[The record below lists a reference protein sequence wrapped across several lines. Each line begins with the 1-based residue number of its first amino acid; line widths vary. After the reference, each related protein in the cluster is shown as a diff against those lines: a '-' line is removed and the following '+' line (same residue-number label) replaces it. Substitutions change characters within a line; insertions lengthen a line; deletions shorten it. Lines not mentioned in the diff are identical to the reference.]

1 MRSDISTTFLKDVCF
16 DLFLD
21 EKIFIVPSYQIG
33 HQIGEA
39 LVKEGQSWINLRF
52 VTLASLALEIA
63 GEKLSGEGKRQIS
76 RTASQVLI
84 NHIFRGLKE
93 SRELVYFGEF
103 EAQSGIVNAIHRSIQ
118 DLRLA
123 GISSAALNLDKF
135 VDKQKGREINKIFQ
149 RYEKELEDGK
159 FFDIAQLYG
168 VAAEIVS
175 KIPSKTERFYLCL
188 ENQIFSKVE
197 KIFLHS
203 LAGKKLNL
211 VPQGHVLGVHR
222 PRRLLPVD
230 REDPKKDLPEPT
242 TDLARAPWLFSIK
255 DAQKPFKDNTLQMFQ
270 ALGLTNECREVLRRI
285 LKGKIPFDQVEIIHP
300 SGSSYPSIFYV
311 LAEKSGLP
319 FSPAEGLPINFTIPG
334 KVYSAVIEWIEAGY
348 PCASFCAL
356 VENEY
361 LKTPKGDKED
371 AISPLIVSRVLK
383 EAKIGWGKNRYVQR
397 IEALH
402 IQQHKKARK
411 AEDSGDKEAAARHV
425 ESSRAILSVRD
436 WILSILEQ
444 FPSRDETEE
453 VDLAGLSA
461 GISAFL
467 KKFCRVKDELDGEAL
482 GRITSRLDEVS
493 SFKNRTVPISDAMEW
508 MKSMGGGQRVGASGM
523 TPGHILLSPFSAG
536 GYSGRPYTFI
546 VGLDQVT
553 VPGSRL
559 PDPILLD
566 EERETISAELALTSD
581 RLRESR
587 FSMNALLSSLRG
599 QAVLSFSAYDV
610 MEDRQSFPSSFL
622 LQVHRL
628 LEGNDSLDY
637 SSLIASFKESS
648 GFIPASSEEWDE
660 TDWWLGFIAGKER
673 FKDVLESVKTIFP
686 YIAQGDYAR
695 TMREGPDLCTYEG
708 LIAASTEALHPCL
721 NQDLVLSASRIETLA
736 RCPYRYF
743 FRYILGIQPPD
754 EIVLDKAQWLD
765 AMHRGSLLHD
775 VFCVFMRGIRDRGEE
790 IKPEK
795 HRAEIQ
801 AVAENITTQ
810 YREENPPPSEP
821 IFEREKQEIFATLDI
836 FLKAEARRKE
846 KVEPLLFEVNFGFD
860 GEEGEG
866 ITDSVSIEVKP
877 GVSFRLHGRIDRV
890 DRTGKGDIRV
900 IDYKTGSYT
909 QYEKIKSFGRGQYLQ
924 HALYAEAAEK
934 IIRKKGIDP
943 EPRVRWTG
951 YAFPTWKGDGREILF
966 ENFDR
971 TKLRELLVELFSILE
986 TGRFL
991 VNPDANCGF
1000 CDYSAVCGK
1009 DVIDRTKAKIETNAG
1024 EFAIFDRL
1032 KEYE

>member
-1 MRSDISTTFLKDVCF
+1 MQSDISITFLKDVCF
-16 DLFLD
+16 DLLLD

-52 VTLASLALEIA
+52 VTLVSLALEIA
-63 GEKLSGEGKRQIS
+63 GEKLSADDMRQIS
-76 RTASQVLI
+76 GTASQVLI
-84 NHIFRGLKE
+84 NHIFRDLKE

-103 EAQSGIVNAIHRSIQ
+103 EAQSGIINALFQSIQ

-123 GISSAALNLDKF
+123 GISSTALNPDKF
-135 VDKQKGREINKIFQ
+135 VDKQKGREINKILQ
-149 RYEKELEDGK
+149 RYEKELEAGK

-168 VAAEIVS
+168 AAAEIAS
-175 KIPSKTERFYLCL
+175 KIPSKTERIYLCL
-188 ENQIFSKVE
+188 ENHIFSKVE
-197 KIFLHS
+197 KDFLHT
-203 LAGKKLNL
+203 LVGKKLIL
-211 VPQGHVLGVHR
+211 VPQGHVLGVDR
-222 PRRLLPVD
+222 PRRFTEID
-230 REDPKKDLPEPT
+230 KIDPKQAIPKPS
-242 TDLARAPWLFSIK
+242 TDLARAPWLFSLK
-255 DAQKPFKDNTLQMFQ
+255 DSPKPLKDKTLRMFQ
-270 ALGLTNECREVLRRI
+270 ALGFTNECREVLRRI
-285 LKGKIPFDQVEIIHP
+285 IKEKIPFDQVEIIHP
-300 SGSSYPSIFYV
+300 PGSSYPSIFYV

-319 FSPAEGLPINFTIPG
+319 FSPAEGLPISFTIPG
-334 KVYSAVIEWIEAGY
+334 KVYSAVIDWMEASY

-361 LKTPKGDKED
+361 LRFPEGDGET
-371 AISPLIVSRVLK
+371 AFSPMLVSRLLK
-383 EAKIGWGKNRYVQR
+383 EAKIGWGKDRYVQR
-397 IEALH
+397 LEALYV
-402 IQQHKKARK
+402 QKKQKART
-411 AEDSGDKEAAARHV
+411 AEDSGDKEAAARHMK
-425 ESSRAILSVRD
+425 SSRAVLSVRD
-436 WILSILEQ
+436 WIRSFLEP
-444 FPSRDETEE
+444 FPSLNEE
-453 VDLAGLSA
+453 EIDLADLTA

-467 KKFCRVKDELDGEAL
+467 KKFCRVKDGIDGEAL

-493 SFKNRTVPISDAMEW
+493 SFKNRTVPISEAMEW

-566 EERETISAELALTSD
+566 EERKKISTELALTSD
-581 RLRESR
+581 RLRENR

-610 MEDRQSFPSSFL
+610 MENRQSFPSSFL
-622 LQVHRL
+622 LQAHRL
-628 LEGNDSLDY
+628 LEGDDSLDY
-637 SSLIASFKESS
+637 SSLIASFKDSS

-660 TDWWLGFIAGKER
+660 ADWWLGNIADGER
-673 FKDVLESVKTIFP
+673 FKDALKSVKTIFP

-695 TMREGPDLCTYEG
+695 DMRKGLDLCTYDG

-736 RCPYRYF
+736 SCPYRYF
-743 FRYILGIQPPD
+743 FRYVLRIKPPD
-754 EIVLDKAQWLD
+754 EVVLDKAQWLD
-765 AMHRGSLLHD
+765 AMQRGSLLHD
-775 VFCVFMRGIRDRGEE
+775 IFCVFMRGIRDRREE
-790 IKPEK
+790 IEPDK
-795 HRAEIQ
+795 HRAVIRSE
-801 AVAENITTQ
+801 AEHIIAQ

-836 FLKAEARRKE
+836 FLRAEARREE
-846 KVEPLLFEVNFGFD
+846 KVEPLLFEANFGFE

-866 ITDSVSIEVKP
+866 ITDSVSIELKP
-877 GVSFRLHGRIDRV
+877 GVSFRFHGRIDRV
-890 DRTGKGDIRV
+890 DRTRKGDIRV
-900 IDYKTGSYT
+900 IDYKTGSYAP
-909 QYEKIKSFGRGQYLQ
+909 YEKIKSFGRGQYLQ

-934 IIRKKGIDP
+934 IMRKKGIDP
-943 EPRVRWTG
+943 EPRVKWTG
-951 YAFPTWKGDGREILF
+951 YAFPTWKGDGREILI
-966 ENFDR
+966 ENFNR
-971 TKLRELLVELFSILE
+971 TKLRELLLELFSLLG

-1000 CDYSAVCGK
+1000 CDYSAVCSK
-1009 DVIDRTKAKIETNAG
+1009 DVIERTKAKIETNAG
-1024 EFAIFDRL
+1024 EFAIFGRL